1 MSKEQEIINLNQ
13 NLINM
18 REMQISKC
26 RTIIHSYSALAGT
39 GNLIPLPGVGVL
51 ADISSLTMMAR
62 DLATVFGNEDC
73 KNAEAAKA
81 FTIGIAKR
89 VFLKQPIKIIGKE
102 LAKFIPFAGQLVAG
116 GISVA
121 MTEAVGWAMV
131 KSFTQKAVS

>member
-1 MSKEQEIINLNQ
+1 MERNPQTNAFENK
-13 NLINM
+13 
-18 REMQISKC
+18 ISKC

-51 ADISSLTMMAR
+51 ADIGSLTMMAR
-62 DLATVFGNEDC
+62 DLATVLGNEDC

-89 VFLKQPIKIIGKE
+89 VFLKYPIKIIGRE
-102 LAKFIPFAGQLVAG
+102 LARFIPFAGQIVAG

-131 KSFTQKAVS
+131 KSFTQEVVS